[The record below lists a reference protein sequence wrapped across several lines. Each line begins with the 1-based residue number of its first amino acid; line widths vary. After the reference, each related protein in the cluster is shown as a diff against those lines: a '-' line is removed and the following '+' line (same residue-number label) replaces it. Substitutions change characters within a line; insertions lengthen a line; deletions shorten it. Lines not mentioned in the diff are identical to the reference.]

1 MTFNILPKCDGRV
14 KYNAALAGAG
24 IALTGITYD
33 IPLPEPVHWAA
44 AGYLADRACS
54 GHWPALMDSGGI
66 WWGMAG
72 GFGALVVS
80 GLMR

>member
-14 KYNAALAGAG
+14 KYNAALAGSAAV
-24 IALTGITYD
+24 ITGLD
-33 IPLPEPVHWAA
+33 GLLPLPAPVHWAA

-66 WWGMAG
+66 WWGMG
-72 GFGALVVS
+72 GAMGTIVAVNML
-80 GLMR
+80 R